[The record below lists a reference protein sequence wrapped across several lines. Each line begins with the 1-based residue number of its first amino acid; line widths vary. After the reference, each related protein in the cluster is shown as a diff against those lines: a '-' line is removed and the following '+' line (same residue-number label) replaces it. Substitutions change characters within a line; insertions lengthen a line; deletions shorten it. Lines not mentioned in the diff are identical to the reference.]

1 MALPL
6 DDKLLATQW
15 LLGERETTFFR
26 DKPLDE
32 LPIITPKH
40 IFVHINNTSWAQWG
54 RGRRLREGGGRGG
67 VEEGRK
73 TKGRKRWKRRRR
85 GEGGGE
91 EGGRRRL
98 RKGEEEE
105 EEEEKDG
112 DEGRERTMTTT

>member
-1 MALPL
+1 MHTGKLHMALPL

-54 RGRRLREGGGRGG
+54 RRVCLCVPESMYVCMCVRCVCVCVCVCVVLC
-67 VEEGRK
+67 VCVQQ
-73 TKGRKRWKRRRR
+73 
-85 GEGGGE
+85 
-91 EGGRRRL
+91 
-98 RKGEEEE
+98 
-105 EEEEKDG
+105 
-112 DEGRERTMTTT
+112 